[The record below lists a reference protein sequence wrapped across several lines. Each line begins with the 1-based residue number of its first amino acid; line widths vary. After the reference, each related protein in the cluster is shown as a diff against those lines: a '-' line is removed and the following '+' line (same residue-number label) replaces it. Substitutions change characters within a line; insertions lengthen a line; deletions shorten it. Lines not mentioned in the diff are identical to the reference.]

1 MNGKAIALQHMFL
14 FKEAL
19 DVLQQAYQVD
29 PKHPQTLLSIAVTLQ
44 KLKQYERAIGY
55 FKKVLALDKSN
66 VKAWNGIGVTY
77 QLMGDNDSALKC
89 FTKIL
94 NIDSTEIQA
103 WISIGFVY
111 QKMFKFKD
119 ALKCYNKAKN
129 LVDGRYH
136 HKLYDGLASCL
147 TKLSEFDQAIEI
159 YKHIF
164 QREEGKKKWDAQR
177 SIKFVNKLKRKKAI
191 GMLPDVI
198 PQENAPAG
206 NASSAPASEEA

>member
-1 MNGKAIALQHMFL
+1 M
-14 FKEAL
+14 
-19 DVLQQAYQVD
+19 
-29 PKHPQTLLSIAVTLQ
+29 
-44 KLKQYERAIGY
+44 
-55 FKKVLALDKSN
+55 
-66 VKAWNGIGVTY
+66 
-77 QLMGDNDSALKC
+77 
-89 FTKIL
+89 
-94 NIDSTEIQA
+94 
-103 WISIGFVY
+103 
-111 QKMFKFKD
+111 
-119 ALKCYNKAKN
+119 
-129 LVDGRYH
+129 
-136 HKLYDGLASCL
+136 